1 MRTFRLAVTVCA
13 VSLMAAAISAAPV
26 TKKPTT
32 ARVAPQVLTPPSSGN
47 DAARPVGESPV
58 PVEVQQAPSD
68 DLQSGSELSPLQLDS
83 PVENQSTSSVSNA
96 PVNMDWYSIN
106 NGGAIEVA
114 AGNIKMGLSIGQNA
128 VGEVSAGNIKMGL
141 GFWYG
146 ATGSSAP
153 SCACDCHAD
162 PNCDNVTNVF
172 DVVSIIGVAFRG
184 DPTIADPN
192 PLCSRQTT
200 DVDCNGVTNIFDV
213 TRVINVAFRGGDPAE
228 EFCDAC
234 AVVL

>member
-1 MRTFRLAVTVCA
+1 MSV
-13 VSLMAAAISAAPV
+13 AIGAAPA

-32 ARVAPQVLTPPSSGN
+32 ARVAPQILTPPSSGS
-47 DAARPVGESPV
+47 DAAHPVGDSPV
-58 PVEVQQAPSD
+58 SVEDQQPPLD
-68 DLQSGSELSPLQLDS
+68 DPESGSELPALQSDLS
-83 PVENQSTSSVSNA
+83 VENQSTSSAPNA
-96 PVNMDWYSIN
+96 PVNMDWYSVN
-106 NGGAIEVA
+106 NGGAIEVS

-146 ATGSSAP
+146 AAGSSTP

-162 PNCDNVTNVF
+162 PNCDNVTSVF
-172 DVVSIIGVAFRG
+172 DVVIIVGVAFRG
-184 DPTIADPN
+184 DPAIADPN

-213 TRVINVAFRGGDPAE
+213 TRVVNVAFRGGDPAV